1 MLNQKLFIRNM
12 KRNKIMKQTKT
23 KEVNQEMILEALDDA
38 YYKAINGIS
47 GFDSAQELAGGY
59 IKNGVDAISNCNSL
73 IRWQNKIAGTNGFL
87 KSIDG
92 RIKIPEAIPMNLAII
107 IYVQLRMI
115 AAIAF
120 IGGHD
125 LKDKRIKALVFLC
138 MAGNNTKE
146 LLTDLG
152 IVLDRKLKEK
162 LISHIS
168 EEKITAINH
177 KIGLKLL
184 KKFSE
189 KGAINFDKSAP
200 IIGEIIGGTFDSV
213 TTNIIGNTA
222 RKTFVE
228 NI

>member
-1 MLNQKLFIRNM
+1 M
-12 KRNKIMKQTKT
+12 MKQTKP
-23 KEVNQEMILEALDDA
+23 KEVNQEMILQALDDA

-47 GFDSAQELAGGY
+47 GFDSAQEMAGDY
-59 IKNGVDAISNCNSL
+59 MKNGVDAISNCNSL

-87 KSIDG
+87 KSING
-92 RIKIPEAIPMNLAII
+92 LIKIPVAIPVNLASV
-107 IYVQLRMI
+107 IYVQLRMV

-125 LKDKRIKALVFLC
+125 VKDIRIKALVFLC

-146 LLTDLG
+146 LLKDLG
-152 IVLDRKLKEK
+152 IVVDRKLKEQ

-168 EEKITAINH
+168 EEIITAINQ
-177 KIGLKLL
+177 KVGLKLL
-184 KKFSE
+184 NKFSE
-189 KGAINFDKSAP
+189 KGAINLGKSAP
-200 IIGEIIGGTFDSV
+200 IIGGIIGGTFDSV

-228 NI
+228 ST

>member
-1 MLNQKLFIRNM
+1 M
-12 KRNKIMKQTKT
+12 MKQTKP
-23 KEVNQEMILEALDDA
+23 KEVNQEMILQALDDA

-47 GFDSAQELAGGY
+47 GFDSAQEMAGDY
-59 IKNGVDAISNCNSL
+59 MKNGVDAISNCNSL

-87 KSIDG
+87 KSING
-92 RIKIPEAIPMNLAII
+92 RIKIPVAIPVNLASV
-107 IYVQLRMI
+107 IYVQLRMV

-125 LKDKRIKALVFLC
+125 VKDIRIKALVFLC

-146 LLTDLG
+146 LLKDLG
-152 IVLDRKLKEK
+152 IVVDRKLKEQ

-168 EEKITAINH
+168 EEIITAINQ
-177 KIGLKLL
+177 KVGLKLL
-184 KKFSE
+184 NKFSE
-189 KGAINFDKSAP
+189 KGAINLGKSAP
-200 IIGEIIGGTFDSV
+200 IIGGIIGGTFDSV

-228 NI
+228 ST

>member
-1 MLNQKLFIRNM
+1 ME
-12 KRNKIMKQTKT
+12 KQTKP

-38 YYKAINGIS
+38 YNKAVNGIS
-47 GFDSAQELAGGY
+47 GFDSAQEMAGDY
-59 IKNGVDAISNCNSL
+59 MKNGVDAISNCNSL

-92 RIKIPEAIPMNLAII
+92 RIKISVAIPVNLASV

-125 LKDKRIKALVFLC
+125 IKDNRIKALVFLC
-138 MAGNNTKE
+138 MAGNNSKE
-146 LLTDLG
+146 LLKDLG
-152 IVLDRKLKEK
+152 IVVDRKLKEQ
-162 LISHIS
+162 IVSNIS
-168 EEKITAINH
+168 EKTINAINH
-177 KIGLKLL
+177 KVGLRLL
-184 KKFSE
+184 TKFGE
-189 KGAINFDKSAP
+189 KGAINLGQSAP
-200 IIGEIIGGTFDSV
+200 IIGGIIGGTFDSV

-228 NI
+228 NT

>member
-1 MLNQKLFIRNM
+1 
-12 KRNKIMKQTKT
+12 MKQTKP
-23 KEVNQEMILEALDDA
+23 KEVNQEMILQALDDA

-47 GFDSAQELAGGY
+47 GFDSAQEMAGDY
-59 IKNGVDAISNCNSL
+59 MKNGVDAISNCNSL

-87 KSIDG
+87 KSING
-92 RIKIPEAIPMNLAII
+92 RIKIPVAIPVNLASV
-107 IYVQLRMI
+107 IYVQLRMV

-125 LKDKRIKALVFLC
+125 VKDIRIKALVFLC

-146 LLTDLG
+146 LLKDLG
-152 IVLDRKLKEK
+152 IVVDRKLKEQ

-168 EEKITAINH
+168 EEIITAINQ
-177 KIGLKLL
+177 KVGLKLL
-184 KKFSE
+184 NKFSE
-189 KGAINFDKSAP
+189 KGAINLGKSAP
-200 IIGEIIGGTFDSV
+200 IIGGIIGGTFDSV

-228 NI
+228 ST